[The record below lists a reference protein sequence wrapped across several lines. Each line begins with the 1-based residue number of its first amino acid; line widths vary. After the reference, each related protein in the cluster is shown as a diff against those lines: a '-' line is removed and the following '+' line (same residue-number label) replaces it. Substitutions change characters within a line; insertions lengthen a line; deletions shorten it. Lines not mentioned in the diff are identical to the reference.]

1 MRRKNGCEVRSLAT
15 TLEELQVL
23 ITAQTSDL
31 NKEMEK
37 VKKELNSV
45 NQSVSKTTDSIKKS
59 MRSLVTV
66 VGATLAGLGIANY
79 VKNGMKA
86 VSDLEGAL
94 LGLKS
99 IIEGQGR
106 SFAKAKGF
114 IQDYIADGLIPMGDA
129 VNAYKNLASRG
140 YNDEQIKQVMDRL
153 KDAAAFGRQSSYTL
167 GQAVASAAEGLKN
180 ENSILVDNAGVTKNV
195 AKMWE
200 EYAKSIGKTA
210 NNLTQQ
216 EKIQAEV
223 NGIMTET
230 QFQVGDAAKYTETYA
245 GRVAALNK
253 TLSDI
258 QGNIGA
264 AFMPIANIVLPL
276 LQRLA
281 NWLAK
286 VSAYI
291 KYFMQAFF
299 GVSAVKSQ
307 VNTALGGATQAQ
319 ESYGN
324 AAEKAGS
331 KVKKA
336 VKEAKGALAGFDEIN
351 SLSQSAAG
359 ADNAAGGSPSLDGV
373 GGLADSG
380 LNMEDTFPEIDTE
393 TIPKQI
399 QKMADKVKHSLKDMW
414 TGAQE
419 FGGKFKEAFN
429 DVGPALQP
437 IFDAV
442 EPIKT
447 AFGEI
452 GKTAEEMYLNFLKPA
467 GIYILTDFIPSIVAG
482 ITETLAPVF
491 ADVAV
496 WSVELLGKTFQNVS
510 DKVTGLWN
518 GTWQPALEKFKTGF
532 LEAFGIAGGAL
543 QTLLDGTIKPF
554 VDYILNKFILPISEK
569 INQVLVPI
577 FTEILVWAF
586 RESAKWFKWAADLM
600 NDIYK
605 TVIEPV
611 FNLVKK
617 IVMDT
622 LEIVMKLWNKH
633 GTNLLNNLSELM
645 DGLRGTFQ
653 LLWDKVLKPIIQPFL
668 EMLSWLW
675 TKHLKGLLEEIGAFV
690 FKVINAALEIYNY
703 FIKPL
708 IDGVIVLLG
717 PAFTVAFN
725 AIVSVIGT
733 SIAFISDILKGF
745 FKILGGVIDFVTG
758 VFTGNWE
765 KAWEGVI
772 DIFKGVFDSL
782 WGIIKFPLNLIIDGV
797 NTVIDGLNKL
807 SIPKINIPGIGEIG
821 GWGINI
827 PKIPKLARGGI
838 VDGATFMGNYI
849 AGEAG
854 PEMVVPL
861 ENTSFVDKL
870 ASALG
875 SAVLTALQFNFNNNN
890 SKDTKEMSFVLDGT
904 VFARLFAP
912 YLNQEMHRIGGTMIK
927 TT

>member
-1 MRRKNGCEVRSLAT
+1 VAT

-66 VGATLAGLGIANY
+66 VGATLAGLGIGTY

-86 VSDLEGAL
+86 ASNLEGAL
-94 LGLKS
+94 LGLQS
-99 IIEGQGR
+99 IVEGQGR

-114 IQDYIADGLIPMGDA
+114 IKDYISDGLVPMTDA
-129 VNAYKNLASRG
+129 VTAYKNLASRG
-140 YNDEQIKQVMDRL
+140 YNDEQIQQVMERL
-153 KDAAAFGRQSSYTL
+153 KDAASFGRQSSYTL

-286 VSAYI
+286 VTTYI

-307 VNTALGGATQAQ
+307 VNTSLGGATQAQ
-319 ESYGN
+319 ESFGK
-324 AAEKAGS
+324 AAEKSGN

-336 VKEAKGALAGFDEIN
+336 AKEAKGALAGFDEIN
-351 SLSQSAAG
+351 SLSQSASG
-359 ADNAAGGSPSLDGV
+359 ADNDAGGGPGLGGGGV
-373 GGLADSG
+373 DGLADAG
-380 LNMEDTFPEIDTE
+380 LNMADMFPEIDTE
-393 TIPKQI
+393 TIPRQI
-399 QKMADKVKHSLKDMW
+399 QEMADKVKHSLKGMW

-419 FGGKFKEAFN
+419 FGRQFKEAFKDIN
-429 DVGPALQP
+429 PAIQP

-452 GKTAEEMYLNFLKPA
+452 GKTAKELYQNYLKPA
-467 GIYILTDFIPSIVAG
+467 TIYILTDFIPSIVAG

-496 WSVELLGKTFQNVS
+496 WSVELFSKTFKNVT
-510 DKVTGLWN
+510 DKVTGLWT
-518 GTWQPALEKFKTGF
+518 GTWLPALEEFKAGF
-532 LEAFGIAGGAL
+532 LEAFAIVGGAL

-554 VDYILNKFILPISEK
+554 VDYTLNKFIIPIAAK
-569 INQVLVPI
+569 IEQVLVPI
-577 FTEILVWAF
+577 LADVLVWAMK
-586 RESAKWFKWAADLM
+586 EAANWFVWAAKLM

-605 TVIEPV
+605 SVIEPV
-611 FNLVKK
+611 FNLIKK
-617 IVMDT
+617 IVTDT
-622 LEIVMKLWNKH
+622 LDIVMKLWKKY
-633 GTNLLNNLSELM
+633 GKDLLDNLSELM
-645 DGLRGTFQ
+645 GGVRSTFQ
-653 LLWDKVLKPIIQPFL
+653 LLWDKVLKPIIEPFL

-675 TKHLKGLLEEIGAFV
+675 EKHLKGLVEEIGAFV
-690 FKVINAALEIYNY
+690 FKVINAAIEIYNY

-725 AIVSVIGT
+725 AIANVVGT
-733 SIAFISDILKGF
+733 TIAFIADMLKGLI
-745 FKILGGVIDFVTG
+745 KILGGVIDFVTG
-758 VFTGNWE
+758 AFTGNWE
-765 KAWEGVI
+765 KAWEGVK

-838 VDGATFMGNYI
+838 VDGTTFMGNYI

-861 ENTSFVDKL
+861 ENTSFIDKL

-890 SKDTKEMSFVLDGT
+890 SNDAKEMSFVLDGT